1 MGTFLQVKAPRFFP
15 AVFSLA
21 AHLFLWGAARFLL
34 ASPKQPVLIAELD
47 LSMAQPAAVSGAA
60 AARRSQAAPVPAALA
75 PALKDA
81 PISTQPEPI
90 AEEPAA
96 AVPASPASQFP
107 EEPAGGGTSG
117 PEGRE
122 NAQATGAGGEGAG
135 ALAAYLALV
144 RETVAQEKEYPSF
157 AKQLKLEG
165 TSVVR
170 AVITPDGALKE
181 VSLGSS
187 SGHKALDRSALASV
201 RRAAPFRPGPGAVPL
216 TVEIPITFRIN

>member
-1 MGTFLQVKAPRFFP
+1 MNMGAFFQAKYMRFFP
-15 AVFSLA
+15 AVSSLA
-21 AHLFLWGAARFLL
+21 AHLFLWRAARFLL
-34 ASPKQPVLIAELD
+34 ASPEQPVLIAELD
-47 LSMAQPAAVSGAA
+47 LSMAPPAAVSGAA
-60 AARRSQAAPVPAALA
+60 AARRAQAAPA
-75 PALKDA
+75 PVLKDA
-81 PISTQPEPI
+81 PISRPPEPI

-96 AVPASPASQFP
+96 AVPANPASQVP
-107 EEPAGGGTSG
+107 EGPAGGGTSG

-122 NAQATGAGGEGAG
+122 TAQNSGADGDGAG

-144 RETVAQEKEYPSF
+144 RETVALEKEYPSF

-170 AVITPDGALKE
+170 AVITPDGVLKE

-187 SGHKALDRSALASV
+187 SGHKVLDRAALASV
-201 RRAAPFRPGPGAVPL
+201 RRAAPFRAGPGAVPL